1 MEKYMSSILLKVF
14 LAGEISGPVESV
26 DIQKSTVDVSK
37 IGSKHP
43 DWVTKKI
50 CHTDRVSVPC
60 HRKMIIDSDIV
71 DGWANSDCPRWEKP
85 TVWKTKTPQQKIESH
100 LSQYDEGFGISY
112 EYLENS

>member
-1 MEKYMSSILLKVF
+1 MEVYMSSILLKVF

-71 DGWANSDCPRWEKP
+71 DGWTNSDCPRWEKP